1 MSAAA
6 TARLQLAPGQ
16 PTDQE
21 GPVFTAPW
29 EASAFAI
36 VVKLFEAGY
45 FTWPEWV
52 ECLSK
57 EIAAAEAEHHD
68 DDHDHEH
75 AAVDAGSEYY
85 HQWFAALERMIVEK
99 NIMVK
104 SDIDVRHQYLRDNPV
119 PHDHVAR
126 RDPVKVA

>member
-1 MSAAA
+1 MSASA
-6 TARLQLAPGQ
+6 TARLQQFAPGQ
-16 PTDQE
+16 PADQE
-21 GPVFTAPW
+21 GPVFSAPW
-29 EASAFAI
+29 EASAFAM

-68 DDHDHEH
+68 HDHEH
-75 AAVDAGSEYY
+75 TAVDAGSEYY
-85 HQWFAALERMIVEK
+85 EQWFAALERMIVDK

-104 SDIDVRHQYLRDNPV
+104 SAIDARHQYLRDNPV
-119 PHDHVAR
+119 PHEHVAR
-126 RDPVKVA
+126 RDPVKIA

>member
-1 MSAAA
+1 MS
-6 TARLQLAPGQ
+6 TASLKGLQLAPGQ
-16 PTDQE
+16 PSDQQ
-21 GPVFTAPW
+21 GPVFTTPW

-36 VVKLFEAGY
+36 VVKLFEAGH

-57 EIAAAEAEHHD
+57 EIAKAEAEHLPG
-68 DDHDHEH
+68 DHDHD
-75 AAVDAGSEYY
+75 APDAGSEYY
-85 HQWFAALERMIVEK
+85 HHWFAALERMIVEK

-104 SDIDVRHQYLRDNPV
+104 AVIDERHQYLRDNPV

-126 RDPVKVA
+126 RDPVKIA